1 MRSIQ
6 TKFIYISIPK
16 TGSVSIKKTFQLFRG
31 QLINGT
37 SASQKT
43 ALQAKKIFS
52 DEEWTEYF
60 KFTVVRN
67 PWERIWSNFCMRVQR
82 LETFL
87 DPHRREQFFNK
98 TQKSMRA
105 EGKPEDHFLD
115 WRIQTERN
123 MENIAGFF
131 DNWGSY
137 EAAFKK
143 IVYDHE
149 PQSDYYTDEYGSVIL
164 DYLMDFD
171 SFEKDFSYVCGKL
184 NIDAQSKLRHDNDF
198 NYNSLGLDY
207 YKFYTQELI
216 DMVSAKDHQT
226 IKIKNYTFK

>member
-1 MRSIQ
+1 MKSIQ
-6 TKFIYISIPK
+6 NKFIYISIPK
-16 TGSVSIKKTFQLFRG
+16 TGSVSIKRTFQLFRDH
-31 QLINGT
+31 LINGT

-52 DEEWTEYF
+52 DEEWSEYF

-67 PWERIWSNFCMRVQR
+67 PWERIWSNFCVRVQR
-82 LETFL
+82 LETYL
-87 DPHRREQFFNK
+87 DSHRREQYFSK
-98 TQKSMRA
+98 TQASMKA
-105 EGKPEDHFLD
+105 AGQSDDTFLE
-115 WRIQTERN
+115 WQIQMEKN
-123 MENIAGFF
+123 MENIARFF

-149 PQSDYYTDEYGSVIL
+149 PQSDYYTDEYGNVIL

-171 SFEKDFSYVCGKL
+171 NFEKDFSYVCGKL
-184 NIDAQSKLRHDNDF
+184 NINAQSKLRHDNKL
-198 NYNSLGLDY
+198 NYNSLDLDY
-207 YKFYTQELI
+207 HKFYTQELI
-216 DMVSAKDHQT
+216 DMVLAKDHQT